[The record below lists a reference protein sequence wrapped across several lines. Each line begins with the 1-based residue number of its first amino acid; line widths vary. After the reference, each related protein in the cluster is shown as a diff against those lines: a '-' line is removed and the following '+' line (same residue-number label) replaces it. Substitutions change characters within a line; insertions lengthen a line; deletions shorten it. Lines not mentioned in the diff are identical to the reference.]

1 MTKNS
6 GKAKASVVFVLISVL
21 GLLLLSTSTTGAS
34 PSPKTQNSKDFT
46 VDSQVGI
53 AGVVPA
59 GNRTPVRLRI
69 TSTRARTVQLTIGW
83 GTGQRSLRVELG
95 ANAPT
100 EVDLAVPPTEFL
112 DVTISE
118 SDSSESLANKTINVT
133 VDPNKTIVAIGKSL
147 FSQGAPKSAST
158 IGGIQQATLVELNGD
173 LLNRPGALQAISG
186 VFLSAADVDSLDTG
200 TRDAL
205 RDWVWAG
212 GNLAL
217 DFEASDPIPVVDL
230 PRDTETAPL
239 ADGASIPVGSGWVR
253 FTNGAAAL
261 GGWSS
266 LLEPSTIRDQTGT
279 IGAMWMGNGFPGDFA
294 VGGGFDFGGDIMID
308 GPDLEAGID
317 PLTEQPLIKVS
328 FLPTWLIA
336 LAIFGTALAAG
347 PLSWFALRTRNRRRL
362 MWFAAPGFSLLVTA
376 LLMVLG
382 QGVFSNSRTSVAAGI
397 ESSPWGARGLIF
409 SGLQNS
415 KTFDLSSG
423 ADLIASQPEAIV
435 SSSGGERSVNMK
447 LPRNGFGSIGV
458 GPTKF
463 EEAPQIEVKA
473 TAKED
478 GLVSVSVTNH
488 SSGDFTGVVV
498 RGNSR
503 SRRFDNVGPGKTATL
518 DFKTASDLTIF
529 NTMFPQATST
539 TSTEMLM
546 GSHLGDP
553 LESRGLIRITGTVT
567 TKMKAEGLAGTGGA
581 MVGIT
586 VPVNAGPAQA
596 DTPRSPAESAALRI
610 DEVGGWTN
618 SQLEMVRTN
627 GMFDPPVDLD
637 ENGNPIPIEQEQS
650 DPIPEYVRFTF
661 PHGRASAPC
670 GVSVLAPQITYWN
683 GVSWVVPQKDGATYQ
698 NDRLKDIGGNPA
710 EMQDWVF
717 PQIPVGGRLYV
728 KVDGR
733 TFFGPPAM
741 LFDCGGRP

>member
-6 GKAKASVVFVLISVL
+6 GKIKTSIVFALIGVL
-21 GLLLLSTSTTGAS
+21 GLLMLSTSATGAA
-34 PSPKTQNSKDFT
+34 PSPRAQNSKDFT
-46 VDSQVGI
+46 IDSQVGI
-53 AGVVPA
+53 AGVVPV
-59 GNRTPVRLRI
+59 GNRTPVRLTI

-83 GTGQRSLRVELG
+83 GMGQRSLRVELG
-95 ANAPT
+95 ANSPT
-100 EVDLAVPPTEFL
+100 EVDFSVPPTEFL
-112 DVTISE
+112 NVSLSE
-118 SDSSESLANKTINVT
+118 STGGENLADKTINVKA
-133 VDPNKTIVAIGKSL
+133 DPNRTIVAVGKSL
-147 FSQGAPKSAST
+147 FSQGAPESAST
-158 IGGIQQATLVELNGD
+158 LGGIQQATLVELNRE
-173 LLNRPGALQAISG
+173 LLDRPGALQAISG
-186 VFLSAADVDSLDTG
+186 IFLSAADVDSLDDG

-205 RDWVWAG
+205 RDWVWSG

-239 ADGASIPVGSGWVR
+239 ADGAAIPVGSGWVR

-266 LLEPSTIRDQTGT
+266 LLEPSPVRDQTGAM
-279 IGAMWMGNGFPGDFA
+279 GDMWMGNGFPGDIDF
-294 VGGGFDFGGDIMID
+294 GGGINFGGDITINGSD
-308 GPDLEAGID
+308 VVGGID
-317 PLTEQPLIKVS
+317 PLAQQSLIRVS

-347 PLSWFALRTRNRRRL
+347 PLSWLALRTRNRRRL
-362 MWFAAPGFSLLVTA
+362 MWFVAPGFSLLVTA
-376 LLMVLG
+376 LLMALG
-382 QGVFSNSRTSVAAGI
+382 QGVFSSSRTAVAAGI
-397 ESSPWGARGLIF
+397 EASPWGARGLIF

-415 KTFDLSSG
+415 KTLDLSPG
-423 ADLIASQPEAIV
+423 TDLIASQPEAIV
-435 SSSGGERSVNMK
+435 SSSGGARSVNIK
-447 LPRNGFGSIGV
+447 LPRNGFGTIGV
-458 GPTKF
+458 GPAKF
-463 EEAPQIEVKA
+463 GEAPRIEVKA

-503 SRRFDNVGPGKTATL
+503 VRKFDNVGPGKTATL

-529 NTMFPQATST
+529 GSVFSESTST

-546 GSHLGDP
+546 SSHLGSNV
-553 LESRGLIRITGTVT
+553 ESRGLIRITGTVIS
-567 TKMKAEGLAGTGGA
+567 KVEAEGLSGKGGVL
-581 MVGIT
+581 VGMT
-586 VPVNAGPAQA
+586 VPVNAGSAQA

-618 SQLEMVRTN
+618 AQVEAFRSNGVFDSQDQ
-627 GMFDPPVDLD
+627 FDD
-637 ENGNPIPIEQEQS
+637 NGNPIPIEQEQS

-717 PQIPVGGRLYV
+717 PQVPVGGRLYV
-728 KVDGR
+728 KIDGR